1 MIPLKNVERKLM
13 DQPNSKN
20 DKLTA
25 GSFFTDLKEAV
36 TGTEQDFTEGRLSR
50 AILLLSIP
58 AVLEMVMES
67 IFVIVDIYFVSK
79 LGSAAVATVGL
90 TESMITIVYAIS
102 LGLAT
107 ATTSMVS
114 RRIGEKNPDKASV
127 TAFQA
132 ILTGAIV
139 SVLIAVPGA
148 FYSDR
153 LLDLMGASPEI
164 VSKYSGYTR
173 IMLGGN
179 IVIMMLFIINAIF
192 RSAGDAVVAMR
203 VLWVGNIINII
214 LDPCLI
220 FGLGPFPELG
230 VTGAAVATTT
240 GRGIAVLYQLWLLF
254 FGRKRIRIAWRH
266 MGVNF
271 RIIAR
276 LIKISLGSIGQNLIG
291 TSSWIALVRII
302 SVFGSEIVAGYTIA
316 IRIVSFTLLPSWGI
330 SNAASTLVGQ
340 NLGAKKPERAERS
353 VMITGWVNM
362 ILLGIV
368 GIVLFAFPGPF
379 IRFFIEDKIVQTSG
393 IECLRIVSIGYIAYG
408 FGMVLVNSFNG
419 AGDTSTPLKI
429 NFFAFWL
436 IEIPLA
442 WILAIKSGMNEQ
454 GVFWAIVIAE
464 TIMTLTAYLVFR
476 RGKWKLKEV

>member
-1 MIPLKNVERKLM
+1 M
-13 DQPNSKN
+13 DRDNSQYK
-20 DKLTA
+20 KHYVR
-25 GSFFTDLKEAV
+25 SFFKDVKEAV
-36 TGTEQDFTEGRLSR
+36 SGTEQDFTEGRLSR

-58 AVLEMVMES
+58 SVLEMIMES

-79 LGSAAVATVGL
+79 LGANAVATVGL
-90 TESMITIVYAIS
+90 TESLITLVYAIS

-114 RRIGEKNPDKASV
+114 RRIGEKNPDKASR

-139 SVLIAVPGA
+139 SLLIAIPGSI
-148 FYSDR
+148 YSGK
-153 LLDLMGASPEI
+153 LLDIMGASPEI
-164 VSKYSGYTR
+164 ISSMSGYTR
-173 IMLGGN
+173 IMLAGN

-192 RSAGDAVVAMR
+192 RSAGDAAIAMR
-203 VLWVGNIINII
+203 VLWIGNIINII

-220 FGLGPFPELG
+220 FGIGPFPEMG
-230 VTGAAVATTT
+230 VTGAAVATTA
-240 GRGIAVLYQLWLLF
+240 GRGIAVLYQFYLLF
-254 FGRKRIRIAWRH
+254 YGRKRIQLSRRH
-266 MGVNF
+266 LGINF

-276 LIKISLGSIGQNLIG
+276 LIKISIGSIGQNLIG
-291 TSSWIALVRII
+291 TTSWIVLVRII

-316 IRIVSFTLLPSWGI
+316 MRIISFVLLPSWGI

-340 NLGAKKPERAERS
+340 SLGAKKPERAERS

-368 GIVLFAFPGPF
+368 GLLMVIIPGPF
-379 IRFFIEDKIVQTSG
+379 IRIFIQDPAVVKSG
-393 IECLRIVSIGYIAYG
+393 IDCLRIVSIGFIAYG

-419 AGDTSTPLKI
+419 AGDTTTPLKI
-429 NFFAFWL
+429 NIAAYWL

-442 WILAIKSGMNEQ
+442 WILAIKSGLNEN
-454 GVFWAIVIAE
+454 GVCIAIVIAE
-464 TIMTLTAYLVFR
+464 SIMTISAYIIFR
-476 RGKWKLKEV
+476 RGKWKLKVV

>member
-1 MIPLKNVERKLM
+1 MKKIVFADLK
-13 DQPNSKN
+13 
-20 DKLTA
+20 
-25 GSFFTDLKEAV
+25 SFFGDIKEAV
-36 TGTEQDFTEGRLSR
+36 AGTDKDFTEVKLSR

-58 AVLEMVMES
+58 AVLEMIMES
-67 IFVIVDIYFVSK
+67 VFVIVDIFFVSK
-79 LGSAAVATVGL
+79 LGADSVATVGL
-90 TESMITIVYAIS
+90 TESMVTIVYAIS

-114 RRIGEKNPDKASV
+114 RRIGEKKTEKASE

-132 ILTGAIV
+132 IFTGIIV
-139 SVLIAVPGA
+139 SLLIAVPGTI
-148 FYSDR
+148 YSGR
-153 LLDLMGASPEI
+153 LLELMGASENI
-164 VSKYSGYTR
+164 SHQLSGYTR

-179 IVIMMLFIINAIF
+179 VVIMLLFIINAIF
-192 RSAGDAVVAMR
+192 RSAGDAAIAMR

-240 GRGIAVLYQLWLLF
+240 GRGIAVIYQLWLLF
-254 FGRKRIRIAWRH
+254 YGKKRIQLSIKQLSI
-266 MGVNF
+266 NIK
-271 RIIAR
+271 IITR
-276 LIKISLGSIGQNLIG
+276 LIRLSLGSISQNLVG
-291 TSSWIALVRII
+291 TTSWIALVRII

-316 IRIVSFTLLPSWGI
+316 IRIITFVLLPSWGI

-340 NLGAKKPERAERS
+340 NLGAKKPERAEKA
-353 VMITGWVNM
+353 VMVTGWVNM

-368 GIVLFAFPGPF
+368 GSILVIFPAYFINLFIDDPAVLAAGT
-379 IRFFIEDKIVQTSG
+379 Q
-393 IECLRIVSIGYIAYG
+393 CLRIISIGFIAYG

-419 AGDTSTPLKI
+419 AGDTITPLKI
-429 NFFAFWL
+429 NIFAFWL

-442 WILAIKSGMNEQ
+442 WILALKLGMNQE
-454 GVFWAIVIAE
+454 GVFTAIVIAE
-464 TIMTLTAYLVFR
+464 SILTLTAWLVFR